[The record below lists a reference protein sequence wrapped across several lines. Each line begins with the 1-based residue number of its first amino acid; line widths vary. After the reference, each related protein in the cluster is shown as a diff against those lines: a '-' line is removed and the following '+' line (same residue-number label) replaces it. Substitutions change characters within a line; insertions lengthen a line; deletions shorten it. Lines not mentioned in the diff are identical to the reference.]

1 MNMQFARAAWKFLV
15 AIKDGMVLIAML
27 LFFGALYALMSSQ
40 PNSGAIRDGALLLDL
55 NGVIVEE
62 PAAPTFEDFLAGNSD
77 SPREFRLRDVVHAID
92 ATVEDDRVKAIVL
105 DLSSFAG
112 GGQTSLTNVG
122 EALDRAK
129 KAGKPIYAFSGFYSD
144 DSYQLAAHATQIWMD
159 PMGGIIF
166 AGPGGNRLYYK
177 GLIDRLGVTAN
188 IYRVGTYKSAV
199 EPYMRA
205 DQSPAARE
213 ASEALYGVLW
223 DSWLTE
229 VKKTRPQA
237 LIQPFANDP
246 ATFAKTA
253 GGDLAK
259 VAMEQRLVDKLAD
272 KTAFDRFVAEQVG
285 TDEKPSPDSFQSI
298 DYDDFVAAHPL
309 DRKGSTIGVITVAGE
324 IVGGKTGPGM
334 AASGRIAELIYT
346 ALDEN
351 EIKALVVRVDS
362 PGGSA
367 FASEEIRLALL
378 EAKKKKLPIV
388 VSMGDVAAS
397 GGYWV
402 ATAGDH
408 IFAEPDTITGSIG
421 VFAVLPSF
429 EKALAKWGVTADGVQ
444 TTPLSGEPNFVG
456 GFSDDLNI
464 ILQSG
469 VENSYGDF
477 VKLVAAAR
485 DKTPAQ
491 VDTIGQGRVWDGG
504 TARQLGLI
512 DGFGGMKD
520 ALAEAAKRAG
530 LAEGDYHP
538 QYLDPQARFSWL
550 PFEGIPFVRQ
560 ESAPVTGVIGWA
572 AQRQKAVFG
581 QALATAQGLL
591 AREDVQALCL
601 ECGIATHRN
610 TKASAN
616 WIEQLLGYSF
626 SAVPR

>member
-1 MNMQFARAAWKFLV
+1 MQFARAAWKFLV

-27 LFFGALYALMSSQ
+27 LFFGALYALLSSQ
-40 PNSGAIRDGALLLDL
+40 PNSAAIRDGALLLDL

-62 PAAPTFEDFLAGNSD
+62 PAAPTLEDFLSSTSD
-77 SPREFRLRDVVHAID
+77 SPREYRLRDVVHAID
-92 ATVEDDRVKAIVL
+92 ASVDDDRVKAIVL
-105 DLSSFAG
+105 DLGRFAG
-112 GGQTSLTNVG
+112 GGQTSLTDVG
-122 EALDRAK
+122 AALDRAR
-129 KAGKPIYAFSGFYSD
+129 KAGKPIYAFASFYSD
-144 DSYQLAAHATQIWMD
+144 DSYQLAAHASQVWLD

-166 AGPGGNRLYYK
+166 AGAGGNRLYYK

-213 ASEALYGVLW
+213 ASEALYNVLW
-223 DSWLTE
+223 DSWLGE
-229 VKKTRPQA
+229 VKKARPQA
-237 LIQPFANDP
+237 VIRPFADDP
-246 ATFAKTA
+246 ATFARTA

-259 VAMEQRLVDKLAD
+259 VAMEQKLVDKLGD

-285 TDEKPSPDSFQSI
+285 TDETPSPDSFNSI
-298 DYDDFVAAHPL
+298 DYDDFVAASPV
-309 DRKGSTIGVITVAGE
+309 DSEGSPIGVITVAGE
-324 IVGGKTGPGM
+324 IVDGKTGPGM
-334 AASGRIAELIYT
+334 AASGRIAEQIYK
-346 ALDEN
+346 ALDED
-351 EIKALVVRVDS
+351 EIKALVVRIDS

-378 EAKKKKLPIV
+378 EARKKKLPIV

-456 GFSDDLNI
+456 GFSEDLNV

-485 DKTPAQ
+485 GKTPTE

-512 DGFGGMKD
+512 DGFGGIKD

-538 QYLDPQARFSWL
+538 QYLDPPSRLSWL
-550 PFEGIPFVRQ
+550 PFGGIPFVRQ
-560 ESAPVTGVIGWA
+560 ESAPVTGIVGWA
-572 AQRQKAVFG
+572 AQRQKAIFG
-581 QALATAQGLL
+581 QALTTAQGLL

-601 ECGIATHRN
+601 ECGATMRGN
-610 TKASAN
+610 TGASAG
-616 WIEQLLGYSF
+616 WIDRLLVYSF
-626 SAVPR
+626 SSAPR

>member
-1 MNMQFARAAWKFLV
+1 MQFARAAWKFLV

-27 LFFGALYALMSSQ
+27 LFFGALYALLSSQ
-40 PNSGAIRDGALLLDL
+40 PNSAAIGDGALLLDL

-62 PAAPTFEDFLAGNSD
+62 PAAPTLEDFLSSTSD
-77 SPREFRLRDVVHAID
+77 SPREYRLRDVVHAID
-92 ATVEDDRVKAIVL
+92 ASVDDDRVKAIVL
-105 DLSSFAG
+105 DLGRFAG
-112 GGQTSLTNVG
+112 GGQTSLTDVG
-122 EALDRAK
+122 AALDRAK
-129 KAGKPIYAFSGFYSD
+129 KAGKPIYAFASFYSD
-144 DSYQLAAHATQIWMD
+144 DSYQLAAHATQIWLD

-166 AGPGGNRLYYK
+166 AGAGGNRLYYK

-213 ASEALYGVLW
+213 ASEALYNVLW
-223 DSWLTE
+223 DSWLSE
-229 VKKTRPQA
+229 VKKARPQA
-237 LIQPFANDP
+237 VIRPFADDP
-246 ATFAKTA
+246 ATFARTA

-259 VAMEQRLVDKLAD
+259 VAMEQKLVDKLGD

-285 TDEKPSPDSFQSI
+285 TDETPSPDSFHSI
-298 DYDDFVAAHPL
+298 DYDDFVAASPV
-309 DRKGSTIGVITVAGE
+309 DSDGSPIGVITVAGE
-324 IVGGKTGPGM
+324 IVDGKTGPGM
-334 AASGRIAELIYT
+334 AASGRIAEQIYK
-346 ALDEN
+346 ALDED
-351 EIKALVVRVDS
+351 EIKALVVRIDS

-378 EAKKKKLPIV
+378 EARKKKLPIV

-456 GFSDDLNI
+456 GFSEDLNV

-485 DKTPAQ
+485 GKTPTE

-512 DGFGGMKD
+512 DGFGGIKD

-538 QYLDPQARFSWL
+538 QYLDPPSRLSWL
-550 PFEGIPFVRQ
+550 PFGGIPFVRQ
-560 ESAPVTGVIGWA
+560 ESAPVTGIVGWA
-572 AQRQKAVFG
+572 AQRQKAIFG
-581 QALATAQGLL
+581 QALTTAQGLL

-601 ECGIATHRN
+601 ECGATMRGN
-610 TKASAN
+610 TGASAG
-616 WIEQLLGYSF
+616 WIDRLLVYSF
-626 SAVPR
+626 SSAPR

>member
-1 MNMQFARAAWKFLV
+1 MQFARAAWKFLV

-27 LFFGALYALMSSQ
+27 LFFGALYALLSSQ
-40 PNSGAIRDGALLLDL
+40 PNSAAIRDGALLLDL

-62 PAAPTFEDFLAGNSD
+62 PAAPTLEDFLAGASN
-77 SPREFRLRDVVHAID
+77 SPREYRLRDVVHAID
-92 ATVEDDRVKAIVL
+92 ASVDDDRVKAIVL
-105 DLSSFAG
+105 DLGRFAG
-112 GGQTSLTNVG
+112 GGQTSLTDVG
-122 EALDRAK
+122 AALDRAR
-129 KAGKPIYAFSGFYSD
+129 KAGKPIYAFASFYSD
-144 DSYQLAAHATQIWMD
+144 DSYQLAAHATQIWLD

-199 EPYMRA
+199 EPYMRS

-223 DSWLTE
+223 DSWLDE
-229 VKKTRPQA
+229 VKKARPQA
-237 LIQPFANDP
+237 VIQPFAADP
-246 ATFAKTA
+246 ASFAKTA

-259 VAMEQRLVDKLAD
+259 VAIEQKLVDKLGD
-272 KTAFDRFVAEQVG
+272 RTAFDRFVATRVG
-285 TDEKPSPDSFQSI
+285 TDEIPSPDSFKSI
-298 DYDDFVAAHPL
+298 DFDDFVAANPL
-309 DRKGSTIGVITVAGE
+309 DTDGSPIGVITVAGE
-324 IVGGKTGPGM
+324 IVDGQTGPGM
-334 AASGRIAELIYT
+334 AASGRIAEQIYE
-346 ALDEN
+346 ALDN
-351 EIKALVVRVDS
+351 GDIKALVVRIDS

-378 EAKKKKLPIV
+378 EARKKKLPIV

-397 GGYWV
+397 GGYWI

-408 IFAEPDTITGSIG
+408 IFAEPETITGSIG

-444 TTPLSGEPNFVG
+444 TTPLSGEPDFVG
-456 GFSDDLNI
+456 GFSEDLNV

-477 VKLVAAAR
+477 IKLVAAAR
-485 DKTPAQ
+485 GKTPAE

-504 TARQLGLI
+504 TARQLGLV
-512 DGFGGMKD
+512 DGFGGIKD

-538 QYLDPQARFSWL
+538 QYLDPQSRLSWL
-550 PFEGIPFVRQ
+550 PFEGIPFIRK
-560 ESAPVTGVIGWA
+560 EAAPVTGVIGWA
-572 AQRQKAVFG
+572 AQRQ
-581 QALATAQGLL
+581 QAIVSQAMTTAQGLL
-591 AREDVQALCL
+591 ARQDVQALCL
-601 ECGIATHRN
+601 ECGAATRRS
-610 TKASAN
+610 TRASAS
-616 WIEQLLGYSF
+616 WLDRLLAYSF
-626 SAVPR
+626 SSAPR

>member
-15 AIKDGMVLIAML
+15 AIKDGLVLIAML
-27 LFFGALYALMSSQ
+27 LFFGALYALLSSQ

-77 SPREFRLRDVVHAID
+77 SPREYRLRDVVHAID

-112 GGQTSLTNVG
+112 GGQTSLTDVG
-122 EALDRAK
+122 EALGRAK
-129 KAGKPIYAFSGFYSD
+129 KAGKPIYAFASFYSD
-144 DSYQLAAHATQIWMD
+144 DSYQLAAHSTEIWMD

-166 AGPGGNRLYYK
+166 AGPGGNRLFYK
-177 GLIDRLGVTAN
+177 GLIDRLGVTAH

-213 ASEALYGVLW
+213 ASAALYSVLW
-223 DSWLTE
+223 DSWLAE
-229 VKKTRPQA
+229 VKKSRPQA
-237 LIQPFANDP
+237 MAKPFADDP
-246 ATFAKTA
+246 AAFITAA
-253 GGDLAK
+253 GGDYAS
-259 VAMEQRLVDKLAD
+259 VAMKQKLVDKLGD

-298 DYDDFVAAHPL
+298 DYDDFVAAHPV
-309 DRKGSTIGVITVAGE
+309 DRKGSAIGVITVAGE

-378 EAKKKKLPIV
+378 EAKEKKLPIV

-402 ATAGDH
+402 ATAGDR

-456 GFSDDLNI
+456 GFSEDLNA
-464 ILQSG
+464 ILQAG

-550 PFEGIPFVRQ
+550 PFDGIPFVRQ
-560 ESAPVTGVIGWA
+560 ESAPVTGVVGWA
-572 AQRQKAVFG
+572 AQRQKAIFG

-601 ECGIATHRN
+601 ECGISAHRN
-610 TKASAN
+610 TKASAS

>member
-1 MNMQFARAAWKFLV
+1 MQFARAAWKFLV

-27 LFFGALYALMSSQ
+27 LFFGALYALLSSQ
-40 PNSGAIRDGALLLDL
+40 PNSAAIGDGALLLDL

-62 PAAPTFEDFLAGNSD
+62 PAAPTLEDFLSSTSD
-77 SPREFRLRDVVHAID
+77 SPREYRLRDVVHAID
-92 ATVEDDRVKAIVL
+92 ASVDDDRVKAIVL
-105 DLSSFAG
+105 DLGRFAG
-112 GGQTSLTNVG
+112 GGQTSLTDVG
-122 EALDRAK
+122 AALDRAK
-129 KAGKPIYAFSGFYSD
+129 KAGKPIYAFASFYSD
-144 DSYQLAAHATQIWMD
+144 DSYQLAAHATQIWLD

-166 AGPGGNRLYYK
+166 AGAGGNRLYYK

-213 ASEALYGVLW
+213 ASEALYNVLW
-223 DSWLTE
+223 GSWLGE
-229 VKKTRPQA
+229 VKKARPQA
-237 LIQPFANDP
+237 VIRPFADDP
-246 ATFAKTA
+246 ATFARTA

-259 VAMEQRLVDKLAD
+259 VAMEQKLVDKLGD
-272 KTAFDRFVAEQVG
+272 RTAFDRFVAEQVG
-285 TDEKPSPDSFQSI
+285 TDETPSPDSFNSI
-298 DYDDFVAAHPL
+298 DYDDFVVASPV
-309 DRKGSTIGVITVAGE
+309 DSDGSPIGVITVAGE
-324 IVGGKTGPGM
+324 IVDGKTGPGM
-334 AASGRIAELIYT
+334 AASGRIAEQIYK
-346 ALDEN
+346 ALDED
-351 EIKALVVRVDS
+351 EIKALVVRIDS

-378 EAKKKKLPIV
+378 EARKKKLPIV

-456 GFSDDLNI
+456 GFSEDLNV

-485 DKTPAQ
+485 GKTPAE

-512 DGFGGMKD
+512 DGFGGIKD

-538 QYLDPQARFSWL
+538 QYLDPPSRLSWL
-550 PFEGIPFVRQ
+550 PFGGIPFVRQ
-560 ESAPVTGVIGWA
+560 ESAPVTGIVGWA
-572 AQRQKAVFG
+572 AQRQKAIFG
-581 QALATAQGLL
+581 QALTTAQGLL

-601 ECGIATHRN
+601 ECGATMRGN
-610 TKASAN
+610 TGASAG
-616 WIEQLLGYSF
+616 WIDRLLVYSF
-626 SAVPR
+626 SSAPR

>member
-1 MNMQFARAAWKFLV
+1 MQFARAAWKFLV

-27 LFFGALYALMSSQ
+27 LFFGALYALLSVQ
-40 PNSGAIRDGALLLDL
+40 PNSAAIRDGALLLDL

-62 PAAPTFEDFLAGNSD
+62 PAAPTLEDFLASNSAG

-92 ATVEDDRVKAIVL
+92 ATVDDDRVKAIVL

-112 GGQTSLTNVG
+112 GGQTSLTDIG
-122 EALDRAK
+122 EALARAK
-129 KAGKPIYAFSGFYSD
+129 KAGKPVYAFASFYSD
-144 DSYQLAAHATQIWMD
+144 DSYQLAAHATEIWMD

-177 GLIDRLGVTAN
+177 GLIDRLGVTAH

-199 EPYMRA
+199 EPYIRA

-223 DSWLTE
+223 DSWLSE
-229 VKKTRPQA
+229 VKKVRPQA
-237 LIQPFANDP
+237 EIKPFADDP
-246 ATFAKTA
+246 GTFAMAA

-259 VAMEQRLVDKLAD
+259 VAVEQKLIDKLGD
-272 KTAFDRFVAEQVG
+272 KTAFDRFVASRVG
-285 TDEKPSPDSFQSI
+285 TDETPSPDSFKSI
-298 DYDDFVAAHPL
+298 DYDDFIAANPL
-309 DRKGSTIGVITVAGE
+309 DTSGSPIGVITIAGE
-324 IVGGKTGPGM
+324 IIGGDTGPGM

-346 ALDEN
+346 ALDED

-378 EAKKKKLPIV
+378 EARKKKLPVV

-408 IFAEPDTITGSIG
+408 IFAEPETITGSIG
-421 VFAVLPSF
+421 VFAILPSF

-456 GFSDDLNI
+456 GFSEDLNV

-469 VENSYGDF
+469 VENSYRDF
-477 VKLVAAAR
+477 VTLVAKAR
-485 DKTPAQ
+485 GKTPTQ
-491 VDTIGQGRVWDGG
+491 VDAIGQGRVWDGG
-504 TARQLGLI
+504 TARQLGLV
-512 DGFGGMKD
+512 DGFGGMQD

-538 QYLDPQARFSWL
+538 KYLDPQSRFSWL
-550 PFEGIPFVRQ
+550 PFEGIPFVRT
-560 ESAPVTGVIGWA
+560 EKAPVTGAIGWA
-572 AQRQKAVFG
+572 AQRQRAIFG
-581 QALATAQGLL
+581 QAVATAQALL
-591 AREDVQALCL
+591 VREDVQALCL
-601 ECGIATHRN
+601 ECGTDARRN
-610 TKASAN
+610 TVASAS
-616 WIEQLLGYSF
+616 WIERLLGYSF
-626 SAVPR
+626 SAVP

>member
-1 MNMQFARAAWKFLV
+1 MQFARAAWKFLV

-27 LFFGALYALMSSQ
+27 LFFGALYALLSSQ
-40 PNSGAIRDGALLLDL
+40 PNSAAIRDGALLLDL

-62 PAAPTFEDFLAGNSD
+62 PAAPTLEDFLAGASN
-77 SPREFRLRDVVHAID
+77 SPREYRLRDVVHAID
-92 ATVEDDRVKAIVL
+92 ASVDDDRVKAIVL
-105 DLSSFAG
+105 DLGRFAG
-112 GGQTSLTNVG
+112 GGQTSLTDVG
-122 EALDRAK
+122 AALDRAR
-129 KAGKPIYAFSGFYSD
+129 KAGKPIYAFASFYSD
-144 DSYQLAAHATQIWMD
+144 DSYQLAAHATQIWLD

-166 AGPGGNRLYYK
+166 AGPGGTRLYYK

-199 EPYMRA
+199 EPYMRS

-223 DSWLTE
+223 DSWLDE
-229 VKKTRPQA
+229 VKKARPQA
-237 LIQPFANDP
+237 VIQPFAADP
-246 ATFAKTA
+246 ASFAKTA

-259 VAMEQRLVDKLAD
+259 VAIEQKLVDKLGD
-272 KTAFDRFVAEQVG
+272 RTAFDRFVATRVG
-285 TDEKPSPDSFQSI
+285 TDEIPSPDSFKSI
-298 DYDDFVAAHPL
+298 DFDDFVAANPL
-309 DRKGSTIGVITVAGE
+309 DTDGSPIGIITVAGE
-324 IVGGKTGPGM
+324 IVDGKTGPGM
-334 AASGRIAELIYT
+334 AASGRIAEQIYE
-346 ALDEN
+346 ALDN
-351 EIKALVVRVDS
+351 GDIKALVVRIDS

-378 EAKKKKLPIV
+378 EARKKKLPIV

-408 IFAEPDTITGSIG
+408 IFAEPETITGSIG

-444 TTPLSGEPNFVG
+444 TTPLSGEPDFVG
-456 GFSDDLNI
+456 GFSEDLNV

-477 VKLVAAAR
+477 IKLVAAAR
-485 DKTPAQ
+485 GKTPAE

-504 TARQLGLI
+504 TARQLGLV
-512 DGFGGMKD
+512 DGFGGIKD

-538 QYLDPQARFSWL
+538 QYLDPQSRLSWL
-550 PFEGIPFVRQ
+550 PFEGIPFIRK
-560 ESAPVTGVIGWA
+560 EAAPVTGVIGWA
-572 AQRQKAVFG
+572 AQRQ
-581 QALATAQGLL
+581 QAIVSQAMTTAQGLL
-591 AREDVQALCL
+591 ARQDVQALCL
-601 ECGIATHRN
+601 ECGAATRRS
-610 TKASAN
+610 TRASAS
-616 WIEQLLGYSF
+616 WLDRLLAYSF
-626 SAVPR
+626 SSAPR

>member
-1 MNMQFARAAWKFLV
+1 MQFARAAWRFLV
-15 AIKDGMVLIAML
+15 AIKDGMVLITML
-27 LFFGALYALMSSQ
+27 LFFGALYALLSSQ
-40 PNSGAIRDGALLLDL
+40 PNGAAIRDGALLLDL

-62 PAAPTFEDFLAGNSD
+62 PAAPTFEDFLAGNSG
-77 SPREFRLRDVVHAID
+77 SPREYRLRDVVRAID
-92 ATVEDDRVKAIVL
+92 ATVDDERVKAIVL
-105 DLSSFAG
+105 DLSNFSG
-112 GGQTSLTNVG
+112 GGQTSLTDVG
-122 EALDRAK
+122 EALARAK
-129 KAGKPIYAFSGFYSD
+129 KAGKPVYAFAGFYSD
-144 DSYQLAAHATQIWMD
+144 DSYQLAAHATQIWLD
-159 PMGGIIF
+159 PMGGLIL
-166 AGPGGNRLYYK
+166 AGPGGNRLYFK

-223 DSWLTE
+223 DSWLGE
-229 VKKTRPQA
+229 VKKARPQA
-237 LIQPFANDP
+237 VISPFADDP
-246 ATFAKTA
+246 ATFARTA
-253 GGDLAK
+253 GGNLAK
-259 VAMEQRLVDKLAD
+259 VAMEQKLVDKLGD
-272 KTAFDRFVAEQVG
+272 RSAFDRFVAEQVG
-285 TDEKPSPDSFQSI
+285 TDETPSPDSFKRI
-298 DYDDFVAAHPL
+298 DYDDYVAANPV
-309 DRKGSTIGVITVAGE
+309 DTNGSAIGVITVAGE
-324 IVGGKTGPGM
+324 IIGGKTGPGM
-334 AASGRIAELIYT
+334 AASGRIAELIYK
-346 ALDEN
+346 ALDEDQ
-351 EIKALVVRVDS
+351 IKALVVRIDS

-378 EAKKKKLPIV
+378 DARKKKLPIV

-397 GGYWV
+397 GGYWF

-429 EKALAKWGVTADGVQ
+429 EKALAQWGVTADGVQ

-456 GFSDDLNI
+456 GFSEDLNV

-485 DKTPAQ
+485 GKTPAE

-504 TARQLGLI
+504 TARQLGLV
-512 DGFGGMKD
+512 DGFGGIKD

-538 QYLDPQARFSWL
+538 QYLDPQSRLSWL
-550 PFEGIPFVRQ
+550 PFGGFPFVRQ
-560 ESAPVTGVIGWA
+560 QSAPVTGVVGWA
-572 AQRQKAVFG
+572 AQRQKAVFS
-581 QALATAQGLL
+581 QVLSTAQGLL

-601 ECGIATHRN
+601 ECGATMHRN
-610 TKASAN
+610 TNASAG
-616 WIEQLLGYSF
+616 WIDRLLAYSLS
-626 SAVPR
+626 SAPR

>member
-1 MNMQFARAAWKFLV
+1 MEISGRNKGWH
-15 AIKDGMVLIAML
+15 
-27 LFFGALYALMSSQ
+27 GADLASSAD
-40 PNSGAIRDGALLLDL
+40 N
-55 NGVIVEE
+55 
-62 PAAPTFEDFLAGNSD
+62 
-77 SPREFRLRDVVHAID
+77 SPREYRLRDVVHAID
-92 ATVEDDRVKAIVL
+92 ASVDDDRVKAIVL

-112 GGQTSLTNVG
+112 GGQTSLTDVG
-122 EALDRAK
+122 AALDRAR
-129 KAGKPIYAFSGFYSD
+129 KAGKPIYAFASFYSD
-144 DSYQLAAHATQIWMD
+144 DSYQLAAHATDIWLD

-213 ASEALYGVLW
+213 ASQALYGVLW
-223 DSWLTE
+223 DSWLAE
-229 VKKTRPQA
+229 VKKIRPQA
-237 LIQPFANDP
+237 VIKPFADDP
-246 ATFAKTA
+246 ATFVKTA
-253 GGDLAK
+253 GGNLAK
-259 VAMEQRLVDKLAD
+259 VAMEQKLVDKLGD

-285 TDEKPSPDSFQSI
+285 IDETPSPDSFNSI
-298 DYDDFVAAHPL
+298 DYDDFVAANPV
-309 DRKGSTIGVITVAGE
+309 DRNGSAIGVITVAGE

-334 AASGRIAELIYT
+334 AASGRIAEQIYK
-346 ALDEN
+346 ALDED
-351 EIKALVVRVDS
+351 EIKALVVRIDS

-456 GFSDDLNI
+456 GFSADLNT
-464 ILQSG
+464 ILQAG

-477 VKLVAAAR
+477 VKLVAKAR
-485 DKTPAQ
+485 GKTPAQ

-512 DGFGGMKD
+512 DGFGGIKD

-538 QYLDPQARFSWL
+538 QYLDPESKFSWL
-550 PFEGIPFVRQ
+550 PFGGIPFVRQ

-572 AQRQKAVFG
+572 TQRQKAIFG

-601 ECGIATHRN
+601 ECGASVPRN
-610 TKASAN
+610 NKASAG
-616 WIEQLLGYSF
+616 WFDRLLAYSF
-626 SAVPR
+626 SSVPR

>member
-1 MNMQFARAAWKFLV
+1 MQFARAAWRFLV

-27 LFFGALYALMSSQ
+27 LFFAALYALLSSQ
-40 PNSGAIRDGALLLDL
+40 PNSAAIRDGALLLDL

-62 PAAPTFEDFLAGNSD
+62 PAAPTFEDFLASSSD
-77 SPREFRLRDVVHAID
+77 NSPREYRLRDVVHAID
-92 ATVEDDRVKAIVL
+92 SSVDDDRVKAIVL

-112 GGQTSLTNVG
+112 GGQTSLTDVG
-122 EALDRAK
+122 AALDRAR
-129 KAGKPIYAFSGFYSD
+129 KAGKPIYAFASFYSD
-144 DSYQLAAHATQIWMD
+144 DSYQLAAHATDIWLD

-213 ASEALYGVLW
+213 ASQALYGVLW
-223 DSWLTE
+223 DSWLAG
-229 VKKTRPQA
+229 VKKIRPQA
-237 LIQPFANDP
+237 VIKPFADDP
-246 ATFAKTA
+246 ATFVKTA
-253 GGDLAK
+253 GGNLAK
-259 VAMEQRLVDKLAD
+259 VAMEQKLVDKLGD

-285 TDEKPSPDSFQSI
+285 IDETPSPDSFNSI
-298 DYDDFVAAHPL
+298 DYDDFVAANPVG
-309 DRKGSTIGVITVAGE
+309 RNGSAIGVITVAGE

-334 AASGRIAELIYT
+334 AASGRIAEQIYK
-346 ALDEN
+346 ALDEDQ
-351 EIKALVVRVDS
+351 IKALVVRIDS

-456 GFSDDLNI
+456 GFSADLNT
-464 ILQSG
+464 ILQAG

-477 VKLVAAAR
+477 VKLVAKAR
-485 DKTPAQ
+485 GKTPAQ

-512 DGFGGMKD
+512 DGFGGIKD

-538 QYLDPQARFSWL
+538 QYLDPESKFSWL
-550 PFEGIPFVRQ
+550 PFDGIPFVRQ

-572 AQRQKAVFG
+572 TQRQKAIFG

-601 ECGIATHRN
+601 ECGASVPRN
-610 TKASAN
+610 NKASAD
-616 WIEQLLGYSF
+616 WFDRLLAYSF
-626 SAVPR
+626 SSVPR

>member
-1 MNMQFARAAWKFLV
+1 MQFARAAWRFLV

-27 LFFGALYALMSSQ
+27 LFFGALYALLSSQ

-62 PAAPTFEDFLAGNSD
+62 PAAPTFEDFLASAGN
-77 SPREFRLRDVVHAID
+77 SPREYRLRDVVRAID

-112 GGQTSLTNVG
+112 SGQTSLTDVG
-122 EALDRAK
+122 EALARAK
-129 KAGKPIYAFSGFYSD
+129 KAGKPIYAFASFYSD
-144 DSYQLAAHATQIWMD
+144 DSYQLAAHATEIWMD
-159 PMGGIIF
+159 PMGGAIF

-223 DSWLTE
+223 DSFLAE
-229 VKKTRPQA
+229 VKKVRPQA
-237 LIQPFANDP
+237 MVKPFADDP
-246 ATFAKTA
+246 AAFITTA
-253 GGDLAK
+253 GGDLAS
-259 VAMEQRLVDKLAD
+259 VAMKQKLVDKLGD

-285 TDEKPSPDSFQSI
+285 TDEKPSPDSFKSI
-298 DYDDFVAAHPL
+298 DYDDFVAAHPV
-309 DRKGSTIGVITVAGE
+309 DTNGSAIGVITVAGE
-324 IVGGKTGPGM
+324 IVGGETGPGM

-346 ALDEN
+346 ALDEDD
-351 EIKALVVRVDS
+351 IKALVVRVDS

-378 EAKKKKLPIV
+378 DARKKKLPIV

-429 EKALAKWGVTADGVQ
+429 ENALAKWGVTADGVQ

-456 GFSDDLNI
+456 GFSEDLNV
-464 ILQSG
+464 ILQAG
-469 VENSYGDF
+469 VEDSYSDF

-485 DKTPAQ
+485 GKTPAE
-491 VDTIGQGRVWDGG
+491 VDAIGQGRVWDGG

-512 DGFGGMKD
+512 DGFGGMTD

-538 QYLDPQARFSWL
+538 QYLDPQTRLSWL
-550 PFEGIPFVRQ
+550 PFDGLPFVRQ
-560 ESAPVTGVIGWA
+560 ETAPVTGVIGWV
-572 AQRQKAVFG
+572 AQRQKAIFG

-601 ECGIATHRN
+601 ECGTGVQRN
-610 TKASAN
+610 KRASAD
-616 WIEQLLGYSF
+616 WIDRLLGYSF
-626 SAVPR
+626 SSVPR

>member
-1 MNMQFARAAWKFLV
+1 MQFARAAWRFLV

-27 LFFGALYALMSSQ
+27 LFFAALYALLSSQ
-40 PNSGAIRDGALLLDL
+40 PNSAAIRDGALLLDL

-62 PAAPTFEDFLAGNSD
+62 PAAPTFEDFLASSADN
-77 SPREFRLRDVVHAID
+77 SPREYRLRDVVHAID
-92 ATVEDDRVKAIVL
+92 SSVDDDRVKAIVL

-112 GGQTSLTNVG
+112 GGQTSLTDVG
-122 EALDRAK
+122 TALDRAR
-129 KAGKPIYAFSGFYSD
+129 KAGKPIYAFASFYSD
-144 DSYQLAAHATQIWMD
+144 DSYQLAAHATDIWLD

-213 ASEALYGVLW
+213 ASQALYGVLW
-223 DSWLTE
+223 DSWLAE
-229 VKKTRPQA
+229 VKKIRPQA
-237 LIQPFANDP
+237 VIKPFADDP
-246 ATFAKTA
+246 ATFIKTA
-253 GGDLAK
+253 GGNLAK
-259 VAMEQRLVDKLAD
+259 VAMEQKLVDKLGD

-285 TDEKPSPDSFQSI
+285 IDETPSPDSFNSI
-298 DYDDFVAAHPL
+298 DYDDFVAANPV
-309 DRKGSTIGVITVAGE
+309 DRNGSAIGVITVAGE

-334 AASGRIAELIYT
+334 AASGRIAEQIYK
-346 ALDEN
+346 ALDED
-351 EIKALVVRVDS
+351 EIKALVVRIDS

-456 GFSDDLNI
+456 GFSADLDT
-464 ILQSG
+464 ILQAG

-477 VKLVAAAR
+477 VKLVAKAR
-485 DKTPAQ
+485 GKTPAQ

-512 DGFGGMKD
+512 DGFGGIKD

-538 QYLDPQARFSWL
+538 QYLDPESKFSWL
-550 PFEGIPFVRQ
+550 PFDGIPFVRQ

-572 AQRQKAVFG
+572 TQRQKAIFG

-601 ECGIATHRN
+601 ECGASVPRN
-610 TKASAN
+610 NKASAD
-616 WIEQLLGYSF
+616 WFDRLLAYSF
-626 SAVPR
+626 SSVPR

>member
-1 MNMQFARAAWKFLV
+1 MQFARAAWRFLV

-27 LFFGALYALMSSQ
+27 LFFGALYSLLSSQ
-40 PNSGAIRDGALLLDL
+40 PNSASIRDGALLLVL

-77 SPREFRLRDVVHAID
+77 SPREYRLRDVVHAID

-105 DLSSFAG
+105 DLGSFAG
-112 GGQTSLTNVG
+112 GGQASLTDIG

-129 KAGKPIYAFSGFYSD
+129 KAGKPIYAFANFYSD
-144 DSYQLAAHATQIWMD
+144 DSYQLAAHANEIWMD

-177 GLIDRLGVTAN
+177 GLIDQLGVTAN

-205 DQSPAARE
+205 DQSPASRE

-223 DSWLTE
+223 DSWLAE
-229 VKKTRPQA
+229 VKKSRPQA
-237 LIQPFANDP
+237 IVKPFADDP
-246 ATFAKTA
+246 ATFITTA
-253 GGDLAK
+253 GGDIAA
-259 VAMEQRLVDKLAD
+259 VAVQQKLVDKLGD
-272 KTAFDRFVAEQVG
+272 KTAFDRFVAEKVG
-285 TDEKPSPDSFQSI
+285 ADEKPSPDSFKSI
-298 DYDDFVAAHPL
+298 DYDDFVAAHPVET
-309 DRKGSTIGVITVAGE
+309 DGSAIGVITVAGE

-346 ALDEN
+346 ALDED

-378 EAKKKKLPIV
+378 EAKKKKLPII

-444 TTPLSGEPNFVG
+444 TTPLSGEPDFVG
-456 GFSDDLNI
+456 GFSEDLNA

-469 VENSYGDF
+469 VENSYADF
-477 VKLVAAAR
+477 IKLVAAAR
-485 DKTPAQ
+485 GKTPAE
-491 VDTIGQGRVWDGG
+491 VDGIGQGRVWDGG
-504 TARQLGLI
+504 TARQLGLV
-512 DGFGGMKD
+512 DGFGGMTE

-530 LAEGDYHP
+530 LKEGDYHA
-538 QYLDPQARFSWL
+538 QYLDPQVSLSWL
-550 PFEGIPFVRQ
+550 PFGGIPFVQQ
-560 ESAPVTGVIGWA
+560 ESAPVTGIIGWA
-572 AQRQKAVFG
+572 AQRQKAIFG
-581 QALATAQGLL
+581 QAMATAQGLL
-591 AREDVQALCL
+591 VREDVQALCL
-601 ECGIATHRN
+601 ECGTGAQHSS
-610 TKASAN
+610 KASAK
-616 WIEQLLGYSF
+616 WIERLLGYSLS
-626 SAVPR
+626 SAPR

>member
-1 MNMQFARAAWKFLV
+1 MQFARAAWRFLV

-27 LFFGALYALMSSQ
+27 LFFGALYALLSVQ
-40 PNSGAIRDGALLLDL
+40 PNSAAIRDGALLLDL

-62 PAAPTFEDFLAGNSD
+62 PAAPTLEDFLASNSAG

-92 ATVEDDRVKAIVL
+92 ATVDDDRVKAIVL

-112 GGQTSLTNVG
+112 GGQTSLTDIG
-122 EALDRAK
+122 EALARAK
-129 KAGKPIYAFSGFYSD
+129 KAGKPVYAFASFYSD
-144 DSYQLAAHATQIWMD
+144 DSYQLAAHATEIWMD

-177 GLIDRLGVTAN
+177 GLIDRLGVTAH

-199 EPYMRA
+199 EPYIRA

-223 DSWLTE
+223 GSWLSE
-229 VKKTRPQA
+229 VKKDRPQA
-237 LIQPFANDP
+237 EIKSFADDP
-246 ATFAKTA
+246 GTFAMAA

-259 VAMEQRLVDKLAD
+259 VAVEQKLIDKLGD
-272 KTAFDRFVAEQVG
+272 KTAFDRFVASKVG
-285 TDEKPSPDSFQSI
+285 TDETPSPDSFKSI
-298 DYDDFVAAHPL
+298 DYDDFIAANPL
-309 DRKGSTIGVITVAGE
+309 DTSGSPIGVITIAGE
-324 IVGGKTGPGM
+324 IIGGDTGPGM

-346 ALDEN
+346 ALDED

-378 EAKKKKLPIV
+378 EARKKKLPVV

-408 IFAEPDTITGSIG
+408 IFAEPETITGSIG
-421 VFAVLPSF
+421 VFAILPSF

-456 GFSDDLNI
+456 GFSEDLNV

-469 VENSYGDF
+469 VENSYRDF
-477 VKLVAAAR
+477 VTLVAKAR
-485 DKTPAQ
+485 GKTPTQ
-491 VDTIGQGRVWDGG
+491 VDAIGQGRVWDGG
-504 TARQLGLI
+504 TARQLGLV
-512 DGFGGMKD
+512 DGFGGMQD

-538 QYLDPQARFSWL
+538 KYLDPQSRFSWL
-550 PFEGIPFVRQ
+550 PFEGIPFVRT
-560 ESAPVTGVIGWA
+560 EKAPVTGAIGWA
-572 AQRQKAVFG
+572 AQRQRAIFG
-581 QALATAQGLL
+581 QAVATAQALL
-591 AREDVQALCL
+591 VREDVQALCL
-601 ECGIATHRN
+601 ECGTDARRN
-610 TKASAN
+610 TVASAS
-616 WIEQLLGYSF
+616 WIERLLGYSF
-626 SAVPR
+626 SAVP